1 MPTRSRLHPAYLAA
15 GLIFA
20 VLLVSAGLRST
31 PGVLMLPLEEAFGWS
46 RSTVSFA
53 AGVGILFYGLTGP
66 FAAALKQG
74 MGVRRVVLGA
84 LALMAAATLASTLM
98 REPWQYVATWGV
110 AAGIGSGALA
120 MTLAATVVNR
130 WFVARRSLMMG
141 LLTAATA
148 TGNLIFLPVLAL
160 LAEDGGWRRAAAA
173 TGLVALA
180 LIPLVWRFLP
190 ERPSDR
196 GLAPLGAPDGHV
208 EPAAPAGSVLSL
220 AFGALFRAA
229 RTRTFWLL
237 FTGFF
242 ICGLTTNG
250 LVGTHLIALC
260 ADQGMAQVQAAGLL
274 AMMGVFDLAG
284 TTASGWLTDRYDPR
298 RLLAIYYTLRGL
310 ALVALPFSDFSL
322 MALGLFAVFFGLDW
336 IATVPP
342 TVRLTN
348 DVFGKAAAP
357 IVFGWIVAGHQLG
370 AAFATLGAGMM
381 RSTLGNYTLSS
392 MISGG
397 LCVAGAFLVLRIH
410 RTPKRDVESAGQP
423 ATA

>member
-1 MPTRSRLHPAYLAA
+1 
-15 GLIFA
+15 
-20 VLLVSAGLRST
+20 
-31 PGVLMLPLEEAFGWS
+31 MLPLEEAFGWS

-66 FAAALKQG
+66 FAAALMQG

-190 ERPSDR
+190 ERARPMAMWSLRRRREACFRWPLARSSARRGPAPS
-196 GLAPLGAPDGHV
+196 GCSS
-208 EPAAPAGSVLSL
+208 PASSS
-220 AFGALFRAA
+220 AA
-229 RTRTFWLL
+229 
-237 FTGFF
+237 
-242 ICGLTTNG
+242 
-250 LVGTHLIALC
+250 
-260 ADQGMAQVQAAGLL
+260 
-274 AMMGVFDLAG
+274 
-284 TTASGWLTDRYDPR
+284 
-298 RLLAIYYTLRGL
+298 
-310 ALVALPFSDFSL
+310 
-322 MALGLFAVFFGLDW
+322 
-336 IATVPP
+336 
-342 TVRLTN
+342 
-348 DVFGKAAAP
+348 
-357 IVFGWIVAGHQLG
+357 
-370 AAFATLGAGMM
+370 
-381 RSTLGNYTLSS
+381 
-392 MISGG
+392 
-397 LCVAGAFLVLRIH
+397 
-410 RTPKRDVESAGQP
+410 
-423 ATA
+423 

>member
-1 MPTRSRLHPAYLAA
+1 MTARTRLHPAYLAA

-31 PGVLMLPLEEAFGWS
+31 PGVLMLPLEQAFGWS

-66 FAAALKQG
+66 FAAALMQG
-74 MGVRRVVLGA
+74 LGVRRVILGA

-148 TGNLIFLPVLAL
+148 TGNLIFLPL
-160 LAEDGGWRRAAAA
+160 LARLSEDGDWRRAAAA
-173 TGLVALA
+173 TGLAALA
-180 LIPLVWRFLP
+180 LMPLVWRFLP

-196 GLAPLGAPDGHV
+196 GLAPLGAPEGHQ
-208 EPAAPAGSVLSL
+208 EPPPPAGGALSL
-220 AFGALFRAA
+220 AFGALSRAA

-250 LVGTHLIALC
+250 LVGAHLIAMC
-260 ADQGMAQVQAAGLL
+260 ADQGIAQVQAAGLL
-274 AMMGVFDLAG
+274 AVMGIFDLAG
-284 TTASGWLTDRYDPR
+284 TTVSGWLTDRYDPR
-298 RLLAIYYTLRGL
+298 RLLAVYYTFRGL
-310 ALVALPFSDFSL
+310 ALVVLPFTDFSL
-322 MALGLFAVFFGLDW
+322 VALGLFAVFFGLDW

-342 TVRLTN
+342 TARLSTEA
-348 DVFGKAAAP
+348 FGLREGP
-357 IVFGWIVAGHQLG
+357 IVFGWIAAGHQMG
-370 AAFATLGAGMM
+370 AATAAVTAG
-381 RSTLGNYTLSS
+381 
-392 MISGG
+392 
-397 LCVAGAFLVLRIH
+397 VLRATQG
-410 RTPKRDVESAGQP
+410 RYLEAFVMAGLAALIAAAASLMIRRGAVA